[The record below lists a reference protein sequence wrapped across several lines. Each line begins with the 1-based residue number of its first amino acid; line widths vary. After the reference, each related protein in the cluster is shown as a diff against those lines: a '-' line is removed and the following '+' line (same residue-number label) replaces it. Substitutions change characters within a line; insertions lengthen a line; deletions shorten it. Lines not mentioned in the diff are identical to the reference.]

1 MLGLRTAVIEGEM
14 KNIERVILLT
24 ALASSLSFSLGL
36 LFSEHT
42 QAKSDALSVPKLE
55 ITDAHGR
62 PRMVFTTDDEGTAKI
77 EFVDP
82 EAKSRSLI
90 QQFRN
95 GSMSLTFAG
104 TGQQPAV
111 NLATDPLGY
120 GPKLTIRG
128 NGKNQLIVLGFPE
141 DDAMQPGTPSKAWG
155 LFFPGPQAFRNLAAI
170 GVGEAT
176 NSDERR
182 GFVVPE
188 K

>member
-1 MLGLRTAVIEGEM
+1 M
-14 KNIERVILLT
+14 KTTERIVLLT
-24 ALASSLSFSLGL
+24 ALTSSLSFSLGL

-42 QAKSDALSVPKLE
+42 KANTDPLSVPRLE

-62 PRMVFTTDDEGTAKI
+62 PRMILATDADGTAKI
-77 EFVDP
+77 EFVDSD
-82 EAKSRSLI
+82 AKSRSSL

-111 NLATDPLGY
+111 SLATDPLGY
-120 GPKLTIRG
+120 GPTLTIQG
-128 NGKNQLIVLGFPE
+128 NGKNQLIVLGFPAE
-141 DDAMQPGTPSKAWG
+141 DTMQPGASSKAWG
-155 LFFPGPQAFRNLAAI
+155 LFFPGPQPFRNLAAI

-182 GFVVPE
+182 GFIFPE